1 MINQGKYIQSI
12 IVPSLKIIIKYKNN
26 WKLISSV
33 TFGKMD

>member
-12 IVPSLKIIIKYKNN
+12 IVPSLKIVIKYEKN

-33 TFGKMD
+33 TFRKMD